1 MNNNEIKKYYIN
13 GEEYDWTT
21 EPKRFER
28 IFHDRREVEI
38 VRLIEKHSRNTI
50 VQMWDVERV

>member
-50 VQMWDVERV
+50 V